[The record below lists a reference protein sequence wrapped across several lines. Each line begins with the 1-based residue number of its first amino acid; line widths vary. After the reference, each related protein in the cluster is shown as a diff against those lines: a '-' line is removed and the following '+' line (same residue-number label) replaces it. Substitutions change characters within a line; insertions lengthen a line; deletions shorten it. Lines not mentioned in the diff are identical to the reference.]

1 MRLTSK
7 TELQSVKEK
16 EGDCDC
22 FTREKLD
29 YKKMAT
35 CAGQGLEAVTQC
47 QMSRKMLEANR
58 L

>member
-1 MRLTSK
+1 MRLTSE
-7 TELQSVKEK
+7 TELQSVQDK
-16 EGDCDC
+16 EGDC
-22 FTREKLD
+22 FTREQLD

-35 CAGQGLEAVTQC
+35 HAGQKLEAVSHC